1 MHTTP
6 TPLRPEP
13 TAYEPRVIAVTSGK
27 GGVGKSVISANVA
40 VACASQG
47 RRVLLIDA
55 DLALANLDLLLG
67 VEARYTVRDVL
78 DGKAS
83 IEEAIVEGPR
93 GVSLLAACS
102 GDVELAALGGK
113 ARMNLFDAIDSL
125 EQRYDTVIVDTGA
138 GVGSNA
144 TGFASAAQQVV
155 VVVTPDPTSMADA
168 YAMIKVLSQRCHVER
183 VSLVVNQASGA
194 VEADSVVDRLVAL
207 TQRFLDVTVVP
218 VGFVYA
224 DAAVSR
230 SVRACEPLVSS
241 LPSTSAS
248 SSLRALAKRLL
259 SEPTP
264 PHGSV
269 AAGPSL
275 FWERLM
281 GVDEAE
287 GRDGGQ

>member
-1 MHTTP
+1 MASATP
-6 TPLRPEP
+6 WAASLG
-13 TAYEPRVIAVTSGK
+13 ARVIAVTSGK

-125 EQRYDTVIVDTGA
+125 EQRYDTVIVDTVNGVAIDA
-138 GVGSNA
+138 GQAGGDDVINA
-144 TGFASAAQQVV
+144 AETLNALK
-155 VVVTPDPTSMADA
+155 
-168 YAMIKVLSQRCHVER
+168 IK
-183 VSLVVNQASGA
+183 N
-194 VEADSVVDRLVAL
+194 
-207 TQRFLDVTVVP
+207 
-218 VGFVYA
+218 
-224 DAAVSR
+224 
-230 SVRACEPLVSS
+230 
-241 LPSTSAS
+241 
-248 SSLRALAKRLL
+248 
-259 SEPTP
+259 
-264 PHGSV
+264 
-269 AAGPSL
+269 
-275 FWERLM
+275 
-281 GVDEAE
+281 
-287 GRDGGQ
+287 